1 MNRKTIKQIN
11 KQVGPI
17 LVAWLKTLVSEEE
30 AKKINL
36 DNYKEL
42 LPDQTHV
49 FSNNKFF
56 ISTFSPRWVRK
67 KLKAL
72 VLKNPNKPINTYTLE
87 DIKAEM
93 QTWKMI
99 NRDF

>member
-1 MNRKTIKQIN
+1 MNRKIIKQIN

-30 AKKINL
+30 AKMITLN
-36 DNYKEL
+36 NYKEL

-56 ISTFSPRWVRK
+56 LSTFSPRWVRK
-67 KLKAL
+67 KLKRL
-72 VLKNPNKPINTYTLE
+72 VTKQPNRPINTYTLE

-99 NRDF
+99 NREF

>member
-56 ISTFSPRWVRK
+56 LSTFSQRWVRK

-72 VLKNPNKPINTYTLE
+72 VARQPDKPINTYTLE

-99 NRDF
+99 NREF

>member
-17 LVAWLKTLVSEEE
+17 LVVWLKTLVSEEE

-36 DNYKEL
+36 NNYKEL

-49 FSNNKFF
+49 FSNGKFF
-56 ISTFSPRWVRK
+56 LSTFSPRWVRK

>member
-1 MNRKTIKQIN
+1 MNRKIIKQIN
-11 KQVGPI
+11 KQVPHI
-17 LVAWLKTLVSEEE
+17 LVAWLHTLVSEEE
-30 AKKINL
+30 AKMITLN
-36 DNYKEL
+36 NYKEL

-56 ISTFSPRWVRK
+56 LSTFSPRWVRK
-67 KLKAL
+67 KLKGL
-72 VLKNPNKPINTYTLE
+72 VATNPNRPINSFTLE

>member
-49 FSNNKFF
+49 FANNKFF
-56 ISTFSPRWVRK
+56 LSTFSPRWVRK

-72 VLKNPNKPINTYTLE
+72 VARQPDKPINSYTLE
-87 DIKAEM
+87 DIKVEM

>member
-30 AKKINL
+30 AKKITL

-49 FSNNKFF
+49 FANNKFF
-56 ISTFSPRWVRK
+56 LSTFSSRWVRK

-72 VLKNPNKPINTYTLE
+72 VARQPDKPINSYTLE

>member
-1 MNRKTIKQIN
+1 MNRKTIKKIN
-11 KQVGPI
+11 RQVGPI

-36 DNYKEL
+36 NNYKEL

-49 FSNNKFF
+49 FANGKFF
-56 ISTFSPRWVRK
+56 ISIFSPRWVRK
-67 KLKAL
+67 MLKRL
-72 VLKNPNKPINTYTLE
+72 VVKNPDKAIDSYTLE
-87 DIKAEM
+87 DIKIEM

>member
-11 KQVGPI
+11 QQVGPI

-30 AKKINL
+30 AEMITLN
-36 DNYKEL
+36 NYKDL
-42 LPDQTHV
+42 LPEQTHV
-49 FSNNKFF
+49 FANGKFF
-56 ISTFSPRWVRK
+56 LSTFSPRWVRK
-67 KLKAL
+67 KLKGL
-72 VLKNPNKPINTYTLE
+72 VAQQPKRPINTYTLD

-99 NRDF
+99 NREF

>member
-1 MNRKTIKQIN
+1 MNRKIIKQIN
-11 KQVGPI
+11 KQVPHI
-17 LVAWLKTLVSEEE
+17 LVAWLHTLVSEEE
-30 AKKINL
+30 AKMITLN
-36 DNYKEL
+36 NYKEL

-56 ISTFSPRWVRK
+56 LSTFSPRWVRK
-67 KLKAL
+67 KLKGL
-72 VLKNPNKPINTYTLE
+72 VVANPDRPINSFTLE

>member
-30 AKKINL
+30 AKKIKL

-56 ISTFSPRWVRK
+56 LSTFSPRWVRK

-72 VLKNPNKPINTYTLE
+72 VARQPDKPINSYTLE

-99 NRDF
+99 NREF

>member
-11 KQVGPI
+11 RQVAPI
-17 LVAWLKTLVSEEE
+17 LVAWLHTLVSEEE
-30 AKKINL
+30 AKMITLN
-36 DNYKEL
+36 NYKEL

-56 ISTFSPRWVRK
+56 LSTFSPRWVRK
-67 KLKAL
+67 KLKGL
-72 VLKNPNKPINTYTLE
+72 VVANPDRPINSFTLE

>member
-1 MNRKTIKQIN
+1 MNRKIIKQIN

-30 AKKINL
+30 AKMITLN
-36 DNYKEL
+36 NYKEL

-56 ISTFSPRWVRK
+56 LSTFSPRWVRK
-67 KLKAL
+67 KLKGL
-72 VLKNPNKPINTYTLE
+72 VAKQPNRPINTYTLE

-99 NRDF
+99 NRQF

>member
-30 AKKINL
+30 AEMITLN
-36 DNYKEL
+36 NYKEL

-49 FSNNKFF
+49 FANNKFF
-56 ISTFSPRWVRK
+56 LSTFSPRWVRK

-72 VLKNPNKPINTYTLE
+72 VARQPDKPINSYTLE
-87 DIKAEM
+87 DIKVEM

>member
-11 KQVGPI
+11 RQVPPI
-17 LVAWLKTLVSEEE
+17 LVAWLHTLVSEEE
-30 AKKINL
+30 AKMITLN
-36 DNYKEL
+36 NYKEL

-56 ISTFSPRWVRK
+56 LSTFSPRWVRK
-67 KLKAL
+67 KLKGL
-72 VLKNPNKPINTYTLE
+72 VAKNPQRPIHSYTLE

>member
-1 MNRKTIKQIN
+1 MNRKIIKQIN
-11 KQVGPI
+11 QQVGPI
-17 LVAWLKTLVSEEE
+17 LVDWLKTLVSEEE
-30 AKKINL
+30 AKKITL

-49 FSNNKFF
+49 FANNKFF
-56 ISTFSPRWVRK
+56 LSTFSPRWVRK

-72 VLKNPNKPINTYTLE
+72 VARQPQRPINTYTLE
-87 DIKAEM
+87 DIKTEM

-99 NRDF
+99 NRNF

>member
-49 FSNNKFF
+49 FANNKFF
-56 ISTFSPRWVRK
+56 LSTFSPRWVRK
-67 KLKAL
+67 HLKAL
-72 VLKNPNKPINTYTLE
+72 VAKQPDKPIDSYTLE

>member
-30 AKKINL
+30 AEMITLN
-36 DNYKEL
+36 NYKEL

-67 KLKAL
+67 KLKGL
-72 VLKNPNKPINTYTLE
+72 VLRNPQKPINSYTLE
-87 DIKAEM
+87 DIQAEM